1 MNEEMDNFKTFVKIW
16 VLSLISVFLIIVIAL
31 IIKM

>member
-1 MNEEMDNFKTFVKIW
+1 MDNFKTFVKIW